1 MGRIRRLTA
10 VAVCAALLGFGAAFR
25 VGARLCDDIAS
36 LGPATAADAHAQSQP
51 ASGGA
56 AETPSGPEAGDA
68 ADQAEPAEARRSSKR
83 RRARSLAV
91 AASDDPFLAELGRGV
106 TKLGE
111 HRYEIKASALALAL
125 GNLGLLSRAARVAPD
140 VRAGK
145 PAGFRLV
152 WVKADGPLAKLG
164 VRAEDVLVA
173 INGLDLATPDHVLDA
188 YGKLKA
194 ARFLALDVER
204 GGQRQTIEYAIR

>member
-1 MGRIRRLTA
+1 MGRIRLLIA
-10 VAVCAALLGFGAAFR
+10 VAVCAAVLGLGAAFR
-25 VGARLCDDIAS
+25 VGARLCNDIAS
-36 LGPATAADAHAQSQP
+36 LGPDNSQARPQQESTP
-51 ASGGA
+51 AGES
-56 AETPSGPEAGDA
+56 PAGSV
-68 ADQAEPAEARRSSKR
+68 AEAATEDGDTAEVRPSSRSKR
-83 RRARSLAV
+83 RRARLPAV
-91 AASDDPFLAELGRGV
+91 TATDDPFLDELGRGV

-125 GNLGLLSRAARVAPD
+125 GNLGLLGRAARVAPD

-194 ARFLALDVER
+194 ARFLALEVER